1 MLKYRAWDNV
11 KNEMFEDTF
20 AITESGLVVIVEQ
33 SFVTVAPDYVFV
45 DYLTIMESTG
55 LFDKNKTEVFDG
67 DILAIETDEEVIY
80 VKVYWNEQNAMFMFE
95 SKKYGDNIPLA
106 ELTSDTAYPFTV
118 VGNIYE
124 TPNYLEL

>member
-1 MLKYRAWDNV
+1 
-11 KNEMFEDTF
+11 
-20 AITESGLVVIVEQ
+20 
-33 SFVTVAPDYVFV
+33 
-45 DYLTIMESTG
+45 MESTG
-55 LFDKNKTEVFDG
+55 LFDKNKTEVFEG

-80 VKVYWNEQNAMFMFE
+80 VKVYWSEQNAMFMFE
-95 SKKYGDNIPLA
+95 SKKYGDNVPLA